1 MQCIIVKMHYCQ
13 NDNLHIIQQLDVKIV
28 SDWSYSVLDISD
40 NDAM

>member
-1 MQCIIVKMHYCQ
+1 MHYCQ
-13 NDNLHIIQQLDVKIV
+13 NAVTGILTDNLHIIQQLDIKIV